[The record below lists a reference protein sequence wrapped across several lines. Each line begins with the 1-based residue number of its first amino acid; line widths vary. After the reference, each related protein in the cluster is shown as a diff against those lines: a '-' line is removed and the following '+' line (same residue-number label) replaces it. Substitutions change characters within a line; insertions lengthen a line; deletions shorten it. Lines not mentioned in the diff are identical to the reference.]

1 MKIDDLRALVEQRRS
16 TRGYDE
22 NREVSNEAVAA
33 ILDCARWAP
42 SGGNGQ
48 PWEFIVP
55 STTAGACFERALG
68 RVRR

>member
-16 TRGYDE
+16 IRGYDE
-22 NREVSNEAVAA
+22 SWEVSVDTVIT

-48 PWEFIVP
+48 PWEFIVVRDLSP
-55 STTAGACFERALG
+55 STLR
-68 RVRR
+68 